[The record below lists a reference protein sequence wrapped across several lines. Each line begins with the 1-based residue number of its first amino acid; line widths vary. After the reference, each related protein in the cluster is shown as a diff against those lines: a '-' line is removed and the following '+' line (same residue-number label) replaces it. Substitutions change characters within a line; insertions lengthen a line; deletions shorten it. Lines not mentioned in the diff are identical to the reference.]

1 MFRVTGEVVRYE
13 RKPWD
18 IDGRHG
24 ISRQARVLV
33 GRADFVDVKYPENLP
48 EPREG
53 DQVDLAVTVAARQ
66 RGGVD
71 VKVVGDFFQVVGIVD
86 VPKTAA
92 PAVKAAS

>member
-24 ISRQARVLV
+24 ISRQARILV

-53 DQVDLAVTVAARQ
+53 DVVDLAVNVLAKQ
-66 RGGVD
+66 RGGGVD
-71 VKVVGDFFQVVGIVD
+71 VKVVGDFATIVGIAK
-86 VPKTAA
+86 PQ
-92 PAVKAAS
+92 AVKTTA